1 MNWGQKDEGGMVS
14 HHVVFYWVLLLSL
27 LNKIEECSDCMSN
40 CVKKCTKADVSG
52 FTD

>member
-1 MNWGQKDEGGMVS
+1 MVS
-14 HHVVFYWVLLLSL
+14 HHVVFYWVLLILLSL

-40 CVKKCTKADVSG
+40 CVKKGTKADVLG